1 MNRLSM
7 MTLLYRLGVLAER
20 ISWWAYDQSARLREE
35 QIHRMAGDKLRS
47 PDSSYG
53 FERTSRRL
61 PASDGAWLEE
71 ARRVQAA
78 LLQEPLPVLPEPAI
92 AQAAVAVAGTLHP
105 IRPAALSTPPKAAE
119 AQVELTRPEET
130 PRRAA
135 LG

>member
-1 MNRLSM
+1 MNRLSI

-20 ISWWAYDQSARLREE
+20 VSWWAYDQSGRLREE
-35 QIHRMAGDKLRS
+35 QIHRMAGDKVRS

-53 FERTSRRL
+53 FERTSPRL

-71 ARRVQAA
+71 ARRLQAA
-78 LLQEPLPVLPEPAI
+78 LREPLLEPSI
-92 AQAAVAVAGTLHP
+92 APAAVALAGTLHP
-105 IRPAALSTPPKAAE
+105 IRPAALSTPPKATE
-119 AQVELTRPEET
+119 AAIDLTRPDQT